1 MLEKLLNK
9 IKLIFILLYFLVS
22 IILYFILNYLHQV
35 EADNLI
41 KEYSFSSPTTSL
53 VPIWKSYLIMDMFV
67 LIVFLI
73 IYLTL
78 RYFFIQMAHK
88 DELLAKQSRFAA
100 LGEMISMIAHQWRQP
115 LTGMG
120 MSVNNLLLDVELG
133 ELNEKNLQKKLERIS
148 TQISYLSNTIDNF
161 KNFFKP
167 TIKSQVVEI
176 KKLIEDACSIIGSS
190 LKNSAVIVDINI
202 DKALKISTKKNDLTQ
217 IVLNL
222 IKNSMDAYKE
232 VDMKVKKIE
241 ITVVSDSKH
250 ISIIVRDYAGGIDS
264 EILENIFDPYF
275 STKDAKNGTG
285 LGLYMSKMI
294 VEDHLGGHL
303 DVVVKENMTIFTI
316 VLNKNEEF

>member
-22 IILYFILNYLHQV
+22 IILYFILDYLHQI
-35 EADNLI
+35 EANNLI
-41 KEYSFSSPTTSL
+41 KEYAYSSSVTSL
-53 VPIWKSYLIMDMFV
+53 VPIWKSYLIMDIFV

-78 RYFFIQMAHK
+78 RYFFIQLAHK

-167 TIKSQVVEI
+167 TLKSQVVEI
-176 KKLIEDACSIIGSS
+176 KKLIEDACSIIESS
-190 LKNSAVIVDINI
+190 LKSSGIIIDIYI
-202 DKALKISTKKNDLTQ
+202 DETLTLSTKKNDLTQ

-222 IKNSMDAYKE
+222 IQNSMDAYKE

-241 ITVVSDSKH
+241 ITVLGDSKH
-250 ISIIVRDYAGGIDS
+250 VSIIVKDYAGGIPS

-294 VEDHLGGHL
+294 VEDHLSGHL
-303 DVVVKENMTIFTI
+303 NVVVKENSSIFTI
-316 VLNKNEEF
+316 VLNKKEEF